1 MEVKKQRADPRVD
14 VDLEVQYR
22 TAQEFTA
29 AYAENISGGGI
40 FIRTQRP
47 LSLNREMQLRF
58 TLPGLS
64 RTFVVRGLVVW
75 ANPSPSRSSF
85 PPGMGIKFMELDPEA
100 KTIIAQFV
108 QENLAA
114 EVPKQKLF
122 GG

>member
-1 MEVKKQRADPRVD
+1 
-14 VDLEVQYR
+14 
-22 TAQEFTA
+22 
-29 AYAENISGGGI
+29 
-40 FIRTQRP
+40 
-47 LSLNREMQLRF
+47 MQLRF

-64 RTFVVRGLVVW
+64 RTFVVRGLEVW

-100 KTIIAQFV
+100 KTIIARFV

-114 EVPKQKLF
+114 EAPKQKPF

>member
-1 MEVKKQRADPRVD
+1 MQAQKHRADPRVD

-40 FIRTQRP
+40 FIRTQQP

-58 TLPGLS
+58 TLPGIQ

-85 PPGMGIKFMELDPEA
+85 PPGMGIKFMDLDPEV
-100 KTIIAQFV
+100 KTIIAGFV
-108 QENLAA
+108 EGKLPAAAA
-114 EVPKQKLF
+114 EQKPS
-122 GG
+122 GE